1 MAPRTPIRSWTDL
14 VSGSETRAQSL
25 CSSGRPRAGFTGL
38 ERPPVRAEKSGLRL
52 WSTGRRTVGGG
63 SDAPDLDVGV
73 TELERRLWRTTL
85 PATGES
91 MVVHRLGRAG
101 RFGYLF
107 NFTWA
112 TDMRVRAV
120 TPLAVLLRLGSRPT
134 YPSRKRPI
142 RLLSW
147 LGFNALIGS
156 TGTLNSRWE
165 VYSKP
170 SPARSAYASCYM
182 LCVSVSP
189 PVTLLGG
196 EGGHAGLV
204 SPGSFSWYCPPAGAG
219 TQHCRPKSGYRRRRT
234 PI

>member
-1 MAPRTPIRSWTDL
+1 
-14 VSGSETRAQSL
+14 
-25 CSSGRPRAGFTGL
+25 
-38 ERPPVRAEKSGLRL
+38 
-52 WSTGRRTVGGG
+52 
-63 SDAPDLDVGV
+63 
-73 TELERRLWRTTL
+73 
-85 PATGES
+85 
-91 MVVHRLGRAG
+91 MVVHRSQGG
-101 RFGYLF
+101 WQSWVLF

-134 YPSRKRPI
+134 YLPRKRAV

-156 TGTLNSRWE
+156 TGTLNNTWE

-170 SPARSAYASCYM
+170 SPDRSVYASCYKLFVM
-182 LCVSVSP
+182 VSL
-189 PVTLLGG
+189 PVTLLGS

-204 SPGSFSWYCPPAGAG
+204 SPGSFSGYCPPAGAG
-219 TQHCRPKSGYRRRRT
+219 TPHCRPKPGYRRHRT

>member
-1 MAPRTPIRSWTDL
+1 
-14 VSGSETRAQSL
+14 
-25 CSSGRPRAGFTGL
+25 
-38 ERPPVRAEKSGLRL
+38 
-52 WSTGRRTVGGG
+52 
-63 SDAPDLDVGV
+63 
-73 TELERRLWRTTL
+73 
-85 PATGES
+85 
-91 MVVHRLGRAG
+91 MVVQRLGRSG
-101 RFGYLF
+101 GGGFLF
-107 NFTWA
+107 NFMWA

-134 YPSRKRPI
+134 HPYRKRFV

-156 TGTLNSRWE
+156 TGTLNSSWE

-170 SPARSAYASCYM
+170 SPARSAYASRYK
-182 LCVSVSP
+182 LCVSVSLP
-189 PVTLLGG
+189 AALLGC